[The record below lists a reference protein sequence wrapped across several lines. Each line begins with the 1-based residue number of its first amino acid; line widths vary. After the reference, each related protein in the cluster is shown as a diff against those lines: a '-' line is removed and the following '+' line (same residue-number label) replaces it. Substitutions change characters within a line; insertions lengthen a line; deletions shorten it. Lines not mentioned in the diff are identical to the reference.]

1 MAHTT
6 QTRAAAR
13 AAYIYDMLPL
23 TQIATAHGLSL
34 ATLRTWKKRAVAAG
48 DDWDKMRGAQALA
61 GEGVETIARQMVGD
75 YVVQHKALM
84 ESVLTSCDI
93 PPGKKVEALASLA
106 DSFNKMIAA
115 SKRVL
120 PETGELAVALRV
132 LRLLGE
138 YVQRE
143 YPQHANAL
151 LEVLEPFAAELPHT
165 LAYASG
171 GARG

>member
-1 MAHTT
+1 MAHDAK
-6 QTRAAAR
+6 TRNAAR

-23 TQIATAHGLSL
+23 TQVATAHGVPL
-34 ATLRTWKKRAVAAG
+34 ATLRNWKARALKAG
-48 DDWDKMRGAQALA
+48 DDWDKLRVAQALA
-61 GEGVETIARQMVGD
+61 GEGVEAISRQMVSE

-84 ESVLTSCDI
+84 ESVLTSEDI
-93 PPGKKVEALASLA
+93 KPAQKVAALASLA

-151 LEVLEPFAAELPHT
+151 LDVLEPFAEELPQT
-165 LAYASG
+165 LGSAHG
-171 GARG
+171 

>member
-1 MAHTT
+1 MAHNT
-6 QTRAAAR
+6 QTRAAVR
-13 AAYIYDMLPL
+13 AAYIFEMLPL
-23 TQIATAHGLSL
+23 AQIATAHGVPL
-34 ATLRTWKKRAVAAG
+34 ATLRSWKKRALDTG
-48 DDWDKMRGAQALA
+48 DDWDKLRGAQALA
-61 GEGVETIARQMVGD
+61 GEGVEAIARQMVAD

-84 ESVLTSCDI
+84 EEVLNSSEI
-93 PPGKKVEALASLA
+93 KPGAKVSAIASLA

-120 PETGELAVALRV
+120 PETGELAVALRG

-151 LEVLEPFAAELPHT
+151 LEVLEPFAAGLPQT
-165 LAYASG
+165 LGAG
-171 GARG
+171 GHG

>member
-1 MAHTT
+1 MAHDAK
-6 QTRAAAR
+6 TRNAAR

-23 TQIATAHGLSL
+23 TQVATAHGVPL
-34 ATLRTWKKRAVAAG
+34 ATLRNWKARALKAG
-48 DDWDKMRGAQALA
+48 DDWDKLRVAQALA
-61 GEGVETIARQMVGD
+61 GEGVEAISRQMVSE

-84 ESVLTSCDI
+84 ESVLTSVDI
-93 PPGKKVEALASLA
+93 TPAQKVAALASLA

-151 LEVLEPFAAELPHT
+151 LDVLEPFAAELPQT
-165 LAYASG
+165 L
-171 GARG
+171 GAAHG

>member
-1 MAHTT
+1 MAHNT
-6 QTRAAAR
+6 QTRAAVR
-13 AAYIYDMLPL
+13 AAYIFEMLPL
-23 TQIATAHGLSL
+23 SQIATAHGVPL
-34 ATLRTWKKRAVAAG
+34 ATLRSWKKRALDTG
-48 DDWDKMRGAQALA
+48 DDWDKLRGAQALA
-61 GEGVETIARQMVGD
+61 GEGVEAIARQMVAD

-84 ESVLTSCDI
+84 EAVLTAKDI
-93 PPGKKVEALASLA
+93 NPAAKVAAIASLA

-151 LEVLEPFAAELPHT
+151 LEVLEPFAAELPQT
-165 LAYASG
+165 LG
-171 GARG
+171 GAHG

>member
-1 MAHTT
+1 MAHNT
-6 QTRAAAR
+6 QTRAAVR
-13 AAYIYDMLPL
+13 AAYIFEMLPL
-23 TQIATAHGLSL
+23 SQIATAHGVPL
-34 ATLRTWKKRAVAAG
+34 ATLRSWKKRALDTG
-48 DDWDKMRGAQALA
+48 DDWDKLRGAQALA
-61 GEGVETIARQMVGD
+61 GEGVESIARQMVAD

-84 ESVLTSCDI
+84 EAVLTAKDI
-93 PPGKKVEALASLA
+93 NPAAKVAALASLA
-106 DSFNKMIAA
+106 DSFNKMLAA

-151 LEVLEPFAAELPHT
+151 LEVLEPFAAGLPQT
-165 LAYASG
+165 LGAG
-171 GARG
+171 GHG

>member
-1 MAHTT
+1 
-6 QTRAAAR
+6 
-13 AAYIYDMLPL
+13 MLPL
-23 TQIATAHGLSL
+23 TQVATAHGVPL
-34 ATLRTWKKRAVAAG
+34 ATLRTWKKRALTEG
-48 DDWDKMRGAQALA
+48 DDWDKLRGAQALA
-61 GEGVETIARQMVGD
+61 GEGVESIARQMVGD

-84 ESVLTSCDI
+84 ASVLASGDI
-93 PPGKKVEALASLA
+93 TPAKKVEALASLA

-143 YPQHANAL
+143 YPQHEQGRAGRH
-151 LEVLEPFAAELPHT
+151 PDQP
-165 LAYASG
+165 G
-171 GARG
+171 GRQNQHQRAGQCA

>member
-6 QTRAAAR
+6 QTRAAVR

-23 TQIATAHGLSL
+23 TQISTAHGVPL
-34 ATLRTWKKRAVAAG
+34 ATLRSWKSRALKSG
-48 DDWDKMRGAQALA
+48 DDWDKLRGAQALA
-61 GEGVETIARQMVGD
+61 GEGVESIARQMVGD

-84 ESVLTSCDI
+84 ESVLASGDI
-93 PPGKKVEALASLA
+93 TPAKKVEALASLA

-151 LEVLEPFAAELPHT
+151 LEVLEPFAAELPQT
-165 LAYASG
+165 LG
-171 GARG
+171 GAHG

>member
-1 MAHTT
+1 MAHNT
-6 QTRAAAR
+6 QTRAAVR
-13 AAYIYDMLPL
+13 TSYIFEMLPL
-23 TQIATAHGLSL
+23 SQIATAHGVPL
-34 ATLRTWKKRAVAAG
+34 ATLRSWKKRALDNG
-48 DDWDKMRGAQALA
+48 DDWDKLRGAQALA
-61 GEGVETIARQMVGD
+61 GEGVESIARQMVAD

-84 ESVLTSCDI
+84 EAVLASTEI
-93 PPGKKVEALASLA
+93 KPAAKVAALASLA

-151 LEVLEPFAAELPHT
+151 LEVLEPFAAGLPQT
-165 LAYASG
+165 L
-171 GARG
+171 GAGAHG

>member
-1 MAHTT
+1 MAHNT
-6 QTRAAAR
+6 QTRAAVR

-23 TQIATAHGLSL
+23 TQVATAHGVPL
-34 ATLRTWKKRAVAAG
+34 ATLRTWKKRALTEG
-48 DDWDKMRGAQALA
+48 DDWDKLRGAQALA
-61 GEGVETIARQMVGD
+61 GEGVESIARQMVAD

-84 ESVLTSCDI
+84 EAVLTAKDI
-93 PPGKKVEALASLA
+93 NPAAKVAALASLA
-106 DSFNKMIAA
+106 DSFNKMLAA

-143 YPQHANAL
+143 YPQHPNAI
-151 LEVLEPFAAELPHT
+151 LEVLEPFAARFPQAL
-165 LAYASG
+165 G
-171 GARG
+171 GAHG

>member
-1 MAHTT
+1 MAHNT
-6 QTRAAAR
+6 QTRAAVR
-13 AAYIYDMLPL
+13 AAYIFEMLPL
-23 TQIATAHGLSL
+23 SQIATAHGVPL
-34 ATLRTWKKRAVAAG
+34 ATLRSWKKRALDTG
-48 DDWDKMRGAQALA
+48 DDWDKLRGAQALA
-61 GEGVETIARQMVGD
+61 GEGVESIARQMVAD

-84 ESVLTSCDI
+84 EAVLTAKDI
-93 PPGKKVEALASLA
+93 NPAAKVAALASLA
-106 DSFNKMIAA
+106 DSFNKMLAA

-151 LEVLEPFAAELPHT
+151 LEVLEPFAAGLPQA
-165 LAYASG
+165 LG
-171 GARG
+171 GAHG

>member
-1 MAHTT
+1 MAHDAK
-6 QTRAAAR
+6 TRNAAR

-23 TQIATAHGLSL
+23 TQVSTAHGVPL
-34 ATLRTWKKRAVAAG
+34 ATLRSWKARALKAG
-48 DDWDKMRGAQALA
+48 DDWDKLRGAQALA
-61 GEGVETIARQMVGD
+61 GEGVEAIARQMVGD
-75 YVVQHKALM
+75 YVTMHKTLLETVM
-84 ESVLTSCDI
+84 TSADI
-93 PPGKKVEALASLA
+93 PAGKKVEALASLA

-143 YPQHANAL
+143 YPQHAHAL
-151 LEVLEPFAAELPHT
+151 LEVLEPFAAGLPQA
-165 LAYASG
+165 LG
-171 GARG
+171 GAHG

>member
-1 MAHTT
+1 MAHNT
-6 QTRAAAR
+6 QTRAAVR
-13 AAYIYDMLPL
+13 AAYIFEMLPL
-23 TQIATAHGLSL
+23 SQIATAHGVPL
-34 ATLRTWKKRAVAAG
+34 ATLRSWKKRALDTG
-48 DDWDKMRGAQALA
+48 DDWDKLRGAQALA
-61 GEGVETIARQMVGD
+61 GEGVESIARQMVAD

-84 ESVLTSCDI
+84 EAVLTAKDI
-93 PPGKKVEALASLA
+93 NPAAKVAAIASLA

-151 LEVLEPFAAELPHT
+151 LEVLEPFAAELPQT
-165 LAYASG
+165 LGAG
-171 GARG
+171 GHG